1 MTVIL
6 PTHERI
12 PITTVNIR
20 LLLAQG
26 FEVVVVVSTPE
37 ELRYYSTLDVYV
49 VIVPNSPLGR
59 KFQAGVDFARHLNP
73 DGIVILGS
81 DDLLSVKFS
90 KQFAI
95 KRDLVVTS
103 TRYGVYEQLISEG
116 VKVAIGFKQWYVWS
130 GAHLYHFEYLAS
142 QPLGG
147 GRVYPRILLEALD
160 WKLFDPT
167 RNRLLDDYAY
177 DKIKNSYGQRMI
189 NEPHILAVKG
199 DWAVMNPLDLKHKN
213 VKVLASYEGEEARQI
228 MKTNFNYEP

>member
-6 PTHERI
+6 PTHERL

-26 FEVVVVVSTPE
+26 FEVVVVVSSPE
-37 ELRYYSTLDVYV
+37 ELLYYSTPNVYV
-49 VIVPNSPLGR
+49 IMAPNSPLGR

-73 DGIVILGS
+73 DAIVILGS
-81 DDLLSVKFS
+81 DDLLHKDFYTIFTCTGFCNDQPVK
-90 KQFAI
+90 Q
-95 KRDLVVTS
+95 V
-103 TRYGVYEQLISEG
+103 
-116 VKVAIGFKQWYVWS
+116 IGFKEWYVWS

-142 QPLGG
+142 QTLGG
-147 GRVYPRILLEALD
+147 GRIYPRAILEALD

-177 DKIKNSYGQRMI
+177 DKIKNNYGQRVI
-189 NEPHILAVKG
+189 DEPYILAIKG
-199 DWAVMNPLDLKHKN
+199 GWAVMNPLDLKHKN
-213 VKVLASYEGEEARQI
+213 VKVLASYEGEEARKI